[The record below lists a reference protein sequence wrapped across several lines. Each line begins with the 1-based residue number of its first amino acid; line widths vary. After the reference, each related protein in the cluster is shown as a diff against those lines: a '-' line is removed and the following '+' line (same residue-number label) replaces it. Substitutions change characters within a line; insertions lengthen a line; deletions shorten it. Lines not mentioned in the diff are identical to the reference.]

1 MSGPGQFTS
10 LDEVRAA
17 MDSIDRQI
25 VDLIADRVAC
35 VRAAAGFKTVAAAVA
50 DPVRMQLVLD
60 TRRAWAE
67 AKGLDGNAIE
77 SLYRDLVAYC
87 ISEEQ
92 KHWDSLSKGD

>member
-1 MSGPGQFTS
+1 MPASGKFQS
-10 LDEVRAA
+10 LDEVRSA

-25 VDLIADRVAC
+25 VDLIAERVAC

-50 DPVRMQLVLD
+50 DPARIQLVLD

-67 AKGLDGNAIE
+67 TKGLDGAAIE
-77 SLYRDLVAYC
+77 SIYRDLVAYC

-92 KHWDSLSKGD
+92 KYWDSL